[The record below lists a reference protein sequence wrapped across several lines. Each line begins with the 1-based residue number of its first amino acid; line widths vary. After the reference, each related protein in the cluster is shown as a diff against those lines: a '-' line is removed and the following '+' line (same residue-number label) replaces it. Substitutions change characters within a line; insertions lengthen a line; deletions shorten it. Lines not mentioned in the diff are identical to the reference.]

1 MEPRAKPRILV
12 IDDEHALVQV
22 IREALTEEGMEVLG
36 AHSAEE
42 GLPLF
47 FKAQPDLVVLDIVL
61 PGCDGWEVCRE
72 LRRISDVPVLML
84 TAKRDGADLVRGL
97 NLGADDYVT
106 KPFSLAVLRAR
117 IDALLRRAARARRV
131 AGSQLLQAGDV
142 EIDLL
147 AHSVLVRNT
156 PIRLTP
162 RQFDLLVYLVR
173 NAGRTVPRR
182 ELLQQVWGPE
192 YTSRSRYLNL
202 YIWYLRTRIEENPRR
217 PRRILTWRGLGY
229 RFVPVV

>member
-1 MEPRAKPRILV
+1 METRAKPRILV

-22 IREALTEEGMEVLG
+22 IRESLTEEGMEVVG

-47 FKAQPDLVVLDIVL
+47 FKTQPDLVVLDIVL
-61 PGCDGWEVCRE
+61 PGCDGWEVCRQ

-147 AHSVLVRNT
+147 ARSVLVRNT

-173 NAGRTVPRR
+173 NAGRTIPRQ
-182 ELLQQVWGPE
+182 ELLQRVWGPGYAPE
-192 YTSRSRYLNL
+192 SRCLSL

-229 RFVPVV
+229 RFVPAL